1 MTRCADRKVLD
12 RRAYQPRPRHV
23 LRPTLQPRDDA
34 AVHPRNAHGLLARAG
49 GPTLQLNPRLLYVAL
64 HIAAR
69 DKRIPDQAWRAL
81 EPGRKELRL
90 PLGDD
95 ALMRE
100 AAEHVQAMKLSQRAT
115 RAYVG
120 SLRQTTKAAAE
131 LSDAERASVR
141 RDVEALQKWSTEM
154 LRLLRRAR

>member
-1 MTRCADRKVLD
+1 
-12 RRAYQPRPRHV
+12 
-23 LRPTLQPRDDA
+23 
-34 AVHPRNAHGLLARAG
+34 
-49 GPTLQLNPRLLYVAL
+49 
-64 HIAAR
+64 
-69 DKRIPDQAWRAL
+69 
-81 EPGRKELRL
+81 
-90 PLGDD
+90 
-95 ALMRE
+95 MRE